1 MSFFQQHFFIEI
13 FTLPGET
20 ASCTAASCNQNRA
33 TNCIHCD
40 IRILQCLVLMKFQ
53 NSHIGS
59 YGKEGAMHMSVIM
72 SICISVMSVNM
83 NEQNAMCNREWVCFK
98 EDSAFGIYI
107 KLTRTC
113 KQ

>member
-1 MSFFQQHFFIEI
+1 MKLQVVLQLAVIKIGLRTAFIV
-13 FTLPGET
+13 TL
-20 ASCTAASCNQNRA
+20 
-33 TNCIHCD
+33 
-40 IRILQCLVLMKFQ
+40 RILQCLVLMKFQ

-59 YGKEGAMHMSVIM
+59 YGKEGAMHMSVIL

-83 NEQNAMCNREWVCFK
+83 NEQNAMFNREWVCFK

-113 KQ
+113 K

>member
-1 MSFFQQHFFIEI
+1 M
-13 FTLPGET
+13 
-20 ASCTAASCNQNRA
+20 
-33 TNCIHCD
+33 
-40 IRILQCLVLMKFQ
+40 V
-53 NSHIGS
+53 
-59 YGKEGAMHMSVIM
+59 KEGAMYMSVIM

-83 NEQNAMCNREWVCFK
+83 NGQNAMFTREWVCFK